1 MNKSKTPTNPPGNPH
16 GETSDSQTDLVALL
30 ELRDFLATELDPI
43 GTQNQIDRALKPLT
57 DGLGL
62 ESPKDYLTNPQVV
75 PTPVQSTTATDGAKE
90 KFESPKIVQGR
101 SAYSP
106 AVSDDRPMMES
117 KEKGL
122 AEVFDTYQA
131 PSTETP
137 RQTPPEE
144 TDPDLLP
151 VAPPPLPKASFVRRF
166 LAGLLDEVFILS
178 LFVLAF
184 GLTLKMLT
192 GGGSVTLE
200 TVRGIDNNT
209 VLRFALLEYAT
220 LWITY
225 FAIGVGVLDSTFGM
239 WVWGLRLSYPK
250 DRIGAIVWRKGI
262 RIIASFLFYAPILPV
277 LLLGFRFRGRNLLDL
292 LSGTTLYRTLG

>member
-1 MNKSKTPTNPPGNPH
+1 MTKSKDTNDKTP
-16 GETSDSQTDLVALL
+16 DSQNDLVALL

-43 GTQNQIDRALKPLT
+43 GTQNQVDRALKPLT

-62 ESPKDYLTNPQVV
+62 ESPKDALTNPQV
-75 PTPVQSTTATDGAKE
+75 TPASVQVTTATDGAKE
-90 KFESPKIVQGR
+90 KFETPKVVQGR

-106 AVSDDRPMMES
+106 AVSDDRPTVVEN

-122 AEVFDTYQA
+122 AEVFETYQA
-131 PSTETP
+131 PESGSSTSTLA
-137 RQTPPEE
+137 EE

-166 LAGLLDEVFILS
+166 FAGLLDEVFILS

-192 GGGSVTLE
+192 GGSAVTLE

-220 LWITY
+220 LWLAY

-250 DRIGAIVWRKGI
+250 DRIGAVVWRKGI